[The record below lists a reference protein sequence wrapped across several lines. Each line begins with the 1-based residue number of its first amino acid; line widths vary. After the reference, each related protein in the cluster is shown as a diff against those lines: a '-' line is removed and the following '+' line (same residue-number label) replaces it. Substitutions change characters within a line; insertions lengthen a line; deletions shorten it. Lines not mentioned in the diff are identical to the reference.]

1 MEVDRQ
7 TVPVIFEP
15 AHAQVEPPVLS
26 GHPLEAANQ
35 VVLGASSL
43 AALHKHLGDTVLA
56 QGDGLPPV
64 RLRIVGTATLP
75 TIGETL
81 GAHPSMDTGAVAPVS
96 VVPKPFLTEYGPFSG
111 PNAIFVRLR
120 PGAGA
125 AGRASL
131 QGIVDQLSSIARSP
145 QVVKESNGGSLGILF
160 ELLPPQRPAEI
171 VNYRAA
177 SAMPAALAGALAA
190 GTVAALALT
199 MVASVRRRR
208 RDFALLKTLGFT
220 RRQVALAVA
229 WQATATGFFGVLF
242 GVPVGVALG
251 RWLWQLFAHQLS
263 VVPEPTIPAL
273 WTAVV
278 AAGALVAANVVAAL
292 PGRLA
297 AFTPAALV
305 LRAE

>member
-1 MEVDRQ
+1 
-7 TVPVIFEP
+7 
-15 AHAQVEPPVLS
+15 
-26 GHPLEAANQ
+26 
-35 VVLGASSL
+35 VLGATTL
-43 AALHKHLGDTVLA
+43 ADLHKHPGDTVLA
-56 QGDGLPPV
+56 QGGGLPPV

-75 TIGETL
+75 TIGEAL
-81 GAHPSMDTGAVAPVS
+81 GAHPSMDTGAVIPVS

-120 PGAGA
+120 PGVGA

-131 QGIVDQLSSIARSP
+131 QEIVDQLSAIARSP
-145 QVVKESNGGSLGILF
+145 QVVKESDGGSLGILF
-160 ELLPPQRPAEI
+160 QLLPAQRPTEI

-177 SAMPAALAGALAA
+177 SAMPAALAGVLAA

-208 RDFALLKTLGFT
+208 RDFALLKRLGFT
-220 RRQVALAVA
+220 RRKIAMVVA
-229 WQATATGFFGVLF
+229 WQATAIGLIGVVLRTPL
-242 GVPVGVALG
+242 GAALG
-251 RWLWQLFAHQLS
+251 RWLWGLFAYQLS
-263 VVPEPTIPAL
+263 AIPEPTIPAL

-278 AAGALVAANVVAAL
+278 AAGALVVANVVAAL

-297 AFTPAALV
+297 ALTPTGLV